1 MALAFSIEE
10 KKERIRQAMEIYNTT
25 GTWSKADD
33 IVRRQSVEK
42 WLRNPELLAYATS
55 LGYQQMC
62 TDEVAGF
69 APVTAHYTARIGFSG
84 ALVHMKD
91 GKYLFRDGA
100 RIHYAVQHGQ
110 LVMYKLDGAGVRHHA
125 GPAYFRGADVMAND
139 WMIIR

>member
-25 GTWSKADD
+25 GSWSNADN

-42 WLRNPELLAYATS
+42 WVRNPELLAYATT

-62 TDEVAGF
+62 TDQVATF
-69 APVTAHYTARIGFSG
+69 APVTAHYTHRIGFSG
-84 ALVHMKD
+84 ALVHLRD
-91 GKYLFRDGA
+91 GRYVARDGA
-100 RIHYAVQHGQ
+100 RIHYAINHGQ
-110 LVMYKLDGAGVRHHA
+110 LVMFKLDGAGTRHHA
-125 GPAYFRGADVMAND
+125 GPAYFRGADVLAND

>member
-10 KKERIRQAMEIYNTT
+10 KKERIRQAMEIYATT
-25 GTWSKADD
+25 GTWSKADN

-42 WLRNPELLAYATS
+42 WVRDPELLAYAQS

-84 ALVHMKD
+84 ALVHLRD
-91 GKYLFRDGA
+91 GKYACRDGA
-100 RIHYAVQHGQ
+100 RIHYAISHGQ
-110 LVMYKLDGAGVRHHA
+110 MVMYKLDGAGNRHHA
-125 GPAYFRGADVMAND
+125 GVAYFRGADVMAND

>member
-1 MALAFSIEE
+1 MAVAFSIEE

-42 WLRNPELLAYATS
+42 WLRNPELLAYAQG

-69 APVTAHYTARIGFSG
+69 APVTAHYTARMAFSG
-84 ALVHMKD
+84 ALVHMRD
-91 GKYLFRDGA
+91 GKYLCRDGA
-100 RIHYAVQHGQ
+100 RIHYAVSHGQ

-125 GPAYFRGADVMAND
+125 GPAYFRGADVMAAD